1 MTDQPAG
8 EAQLAEVRES
18 IKEAKEAAEQAEHTG
33 IADATPDKVEA
44 TEDGGEGDAEEAAD
58 TD

>member
-8 EAQLAEVRES
+8 EAQLAEVREH
-18 IKEAKEAAEQAEHTG
+18 IKEAKEAAEQAEESG
-33 IADATPDKVEA
+33 IVDSTPDKA
-44 TEDGGEGDAEEAAD
+44 SDEGDAEEAAD